1 MMDPSVRSP
10 SWERE
15 GRDWPNREYSS
26 FVKAA
31 GLRWHVQ
38 RMGEGPV
45 VFLVHGTGS
54 ATHSWRSLAPLLASR
69 FTVVAPDLPGH
80 GFTQLPATS
89 QLSLPGMADAL
100 HELLRSLHVE
110 PDLVIGHSAGAA
122 ILARMCID
130 ATVAPREL
138 VCINGALLPFRGVP
152 GFLFSPVARMIAST
166 SLVPRLLAWRASD
179 RAATERLIRSTGS
192 TIEPF
197 GIELY
202 ARLMRTSGHVAA
214 TLGMMAQWE
223 LESLLRELPALRTPL
238 TLMVGSNDL
247 TVSPT
252 EAQRVRAMLPEAK
265 IVTLRGLG
273 HLAHEERPA
282 EIFSLVGPF
291 ADVARARANG

>member
-1 MMDPSVRSP
+1 MDSSVQSP
-10 SWERE
+10 SWSRE
-15 GRDWPNREYSS
+15 GRDWPNREYSG
-26 FVKAA
+26 FVNAA

-38 RMGEGPV
+38 RMGKGPV
-45 VFLVHGTGS
+45 VFLVHGTGA

-80 GFTQLPATS
+80 GFTQLPPTS
-89 QLSLPGMADAL
+89 QLSLPGMAAAL
-100 HELLRSLHVE
+100 HELLRTLDVE

-130 ATVAPREL
+130 ATIAPREL

-152 GFLFSPVARMIAST
+152 GLLFSPVARMIAST

-179 RAATERLIRSTGS
+179 RSATERLIRSTGS
-192 TIEPF
+192 TIEPV

-202 ARLMRTSGHVAA
+202 ARLMRASGHVAA
-214 TLGMMAQWE
+214 TLGMMAQWD
-223 LESLLRELPALRTPL
+223 LESLLRDLPALPTPI

-252 EAQRVRAMLPEAK
+252 EAQRVRALLPDAK
-265 IVTLRGLG
+265 IITLRGLG
-273 HLAHEERPA
+273 HLAHEERPE
-282 EIFSLVGPF
+282 EIFSLVSPF
-291 ADVARARANG
+291 ADFELARANS